1 MVPSLAL
8 LVDDGISKNWDLVEG
23 VSSLKTYLWRAM
35 WVLGAFLFLSALN
48 SNHVPRHD
56 VPPCHRPK
64 AAGFQT
70 SD

>member
-8 LVDDGISKNWDLVEG
+8 LVDDGVSKSWDLVEG

-35 WVLGAFLFLSALN
+35 WALGAFLFLFALN

-56 VPPCHRPK
+56 VPTCHRPK
-64 AAGFQT
+64 ATGSQT
-70 SD
+70 LD